1 MEFYVGDTRATRV
14 YLGDTLIYQ
23 DGWGKKLY
31 KKNAGSTVF
40 SDITSSVSWNAG
52 QHIFQAT
59 VNNNI
64 GDEVYITVDGEEPK
78 PDYSNVGF
86 YYVCTAVSGTFT
98 IVNASPFTDG
108 QNLSLVFLSL

>member
-1 MEFYVGDTRATRV
+1 MVFYVGDTRATRV

-31 KKNAGSTVF
+31 KKNAGSNVYT
-40 SDITSSVSWNAG
+40 DLTSSVSWNAG
-52 QHIFQAT
+52 QNIFQAV

-64 GDEVYITVDGEEPK
+64 GDEVFVTIDGQAPQ

-86 YYVCTAVSGTFT
+86 YYVCTAVTGTFS
-98 IVNASPFTDG
+98 IVNATPFTDG
-108 QNLSLVFLSL
+108 QNSSLVFLSL